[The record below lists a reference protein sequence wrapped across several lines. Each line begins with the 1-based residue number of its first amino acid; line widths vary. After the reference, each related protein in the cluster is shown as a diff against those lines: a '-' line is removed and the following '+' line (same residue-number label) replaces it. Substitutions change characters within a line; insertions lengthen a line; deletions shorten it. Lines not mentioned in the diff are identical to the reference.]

1 MKRIRKTEIITI
13 LSLAFP
19 IIIENI
25 LQTLL
30 GTTDTYFAGKL
41 TDNAIAGISVTNIIM
56 NIFIA
61 FFTAI
66 SIGTTAVVS
75 RNYGKKDYSKTNHA
89 IVQSIIVGTALGL
102 IVGVIC
108 LIFHNPIL
116 QGKIL
121 LFRIYV
127 QDF

>member
-56 NIFIA
+56 NIFIS

-89 IVQSIIVGTALGL
+89 IVQMQSSS
-102 IVGVIC
+102 
-108 LIFHNPIL
+108 
-116 QGKIL
+116 L
-121 LFRIYV
+121 LLLE
-127 QDF
+127 QHSG

>member
-56 NIFIA
+56 NIFIS

-75 RNYGKKDYSKTNHA
+75 RNYGKK
-89 IVQSIIVGTALGL
+89 GL
-102 IVGVIC
+102 FKNKSCNRPVYYCWNSTRVNC
-108 LIFHNPIL
+108 RCNLS
-116 QGKIL
+116 
-121 LFRIYV
+121 
-127 QDF
+127 DFS

>member
-1 MKRIRKTEIITI
+1 MKRLKKEEILTI
-13 LSLAFP
+13 LSLSFP

-41 TDNAIAGISVTNIIM
+41 ADNAIAGISITNIIM
-56 NIFIA
+56 NIFIS

-75 RNYGKKDYSKTNHA
+75 RNYGKQDYKKTNQ
-89 IVQSIIVGTALGL
+89 IMGQSIALSAS
-102 IVGVIC
+102 
-108 LIFHNPIL
+108 FPA
-116 QGKIL
+116 K
-121 LFRIYV
+121 
-127 QDF
+127 